1 MRKSIRKRLLTIR
14 DIASLDEI
22 SHKQK
27 TKIKYT
33 AEELLIDMDDKLHR
47 VDDDSLPHVQKRL
60 LLELSHIFQQIKEV
74 VHVRSLMKPPEDFLM
89 EEWCCLYSRYLDLIA
104 RIRENYS
111 DYLVHKKH
119 IPPFLEIRKWK
130 NKEEEA

>member
-1 MRKSIRKRLLTIR
+1 MRKSIRKKLLTIR

-47 VDDDSLPHVQKRL
+47 DDDSLPHVQKRL
-60 LLELSHIFQQIKEV
+60 LLELSHIFQQIDEV
-74 VHVRSLMKPPEDFLM
+74 VNVRSHMNPPGDFLM
-89 EEWCCLYSRYLDLIA
+89 EEWCCLYSRYLDLIG